1 MKMVK
6 SLLLGSAAG
15 LVAVTAGQAADL
27 PVKAKPVE
35 YVKICS
41 LYGAGFYYIPGTD
54 TCLKIG
60 GYARAEG
67 GWGYNGSVA
76 NNPYNA
82 NINDRNTSNIAW
94 RARGY
99 ITADARDMTAY
110 GVARGYLAVG
120 VNTSDVGV
128 ATAESSNAGFSANRA
143 FVQWAGFTAGVVVS
157 FYDFYSVP
165 LVSYRG
171 FIPASDTGD
180 AGWLVPLAYTAQ
192 FGGGFSATLAA
203 EMRRTTEIVA
213 QTGAGAL
220 GSGTIGAG
228 AVTVGGAYGGWQVPD
243 VVANLRVDQAWG
255 AAQIMGALHEVN
267 GQYYYTAA
275 ATDPQTNGHPGDR
288 WGGAVGAGI
297 RVNFPMAGP
306 GDFFEAQ
313 VNWTV
318 GASRYIDSGTA
329 YNYQNAQGAGQS
341 FGIQN
346 DCVYGGTIAAGN
358 ATQCNLTTAWS
369 FNAGYDHYYTNQW
382 HQSLFGGWERF
393 TYNTQANAI
402 LCSLIGG
409 GNGAGAGTAAVAT
422 PGCNNNWDHWGVGSR
437 LQWDVT
443 KTFYIGVEAIYE
455 HMDSATTFNGL
466 ITGLPVALVMPA
478 AVNPV
483 FVNNE
488 NAWSATLRFH
498 KDFYP

>member
-35 YVKICS
+35 YVKVCS

-60 GYARAEG
+60 GYTRAEL
-67 GWGYNGSVA
+67 GWGYNGSSS

-82 NINDRNTSNIAW
+82 NVNDRATSNLVGI
-94 RARGY
+94 ARGY

-110 GVARGYLAVG
+110 GVARGYIAVG
-120 VNTSDVGV
+120 ANMSGETGV
-128 ATAESSNAGFSANRA
+128 ATAETSNAGVSVNRI
-143 FVQWAGFTAGVVVS
+143 FVQWAGFTSGIVVS

-171 FIPASDTGD
+171 FIPASDTGN
-180 AGWLVPLAYTAQ
+180 AGWFVPLAYTAQ

-203 EMRRTTEIVA
+203 ETRRASQIIGQTTA
-213 QTGAGAL
+213 DATTGTAEL
-220 GSGTIGAG
+220 NAG
-228 AVTVGGAYGGWQVPD
+228 AVTVGGQYGGWQVPD

-255 AAQIMGALHEVN
+255 SAQVMGALHEVN
-267 GQYYYTAA
+267 ATYYAA
-275 ATDPQTNGHPGDR
+275 PAVVQTNGHPGDKLG
-288 WGGAVGAGI
+288 WAVGAGL
-297 RVNFPMAGP
+297 RVNFPQAGP
-306 GDFFEAQ
+306 GDFFEGQ
-313 VNWTV
+313 VNYTV
-318 GASRYIDSGTA
+318 GAYGYVANGTRF
-329 YNYQNAQGAGQS
+329 NYLMERGAGQS
-341 FGIQN
+341 FGEVN
-346 DCVYGGTIAAGN
+346 DCVYGGSIATATN
-358 ATQCNLTTAWS
+358 TQCNLTTAWG
-369 FNAGYDHYYTNQW
+369 FNVGYDHYYTNQW
-382 HQSLFGGWERF
+382 HQSLFGGWEAIS
-393 TYNTQANAI
+393 YNTQANAI

-409 GNGAGAGTAAVAT
+409 GNGAGIGTAAVAT

-443 KTFYIGVEAIYE
+443 KTFYFGVEVLWE
-455 HMDSATTFNGL
+455 HMDTATTFNGL
-466 ITGLPVALVMPA
+466 LPATIALA
-478 AVNPV
+478 APGAPI

-488 NAWSATLRFH
+488 NNWSATFRVH